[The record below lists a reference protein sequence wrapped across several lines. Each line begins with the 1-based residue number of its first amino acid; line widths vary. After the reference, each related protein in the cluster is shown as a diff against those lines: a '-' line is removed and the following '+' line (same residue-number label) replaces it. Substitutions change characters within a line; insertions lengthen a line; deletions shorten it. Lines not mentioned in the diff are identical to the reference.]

1 MNDGEALQ
9 TRRLVLRRLEEADV
23 PFILALLND
32 PDWLRYIGDRGAGD
46 TAGARA
52 YIRQGPQ
59 AMYEQYGHGLYRVA
73 LKESDTPIGLCGL
86 LRRPQLADADLGFAF
101 LPAWRGGG
109 YAREAAVAVLA
120 EARDVFGLQRVLAI
134 VTPDNRPSIRL
145 LERLGFVPVDTVQ
158 LEDDPQL
165 LKLYVREEEAPQ
177 GSMA

>member
-1 MNDGEALQ
+1 MKLESA
-9 TRRLVLRRLEEADV
+9 RLVLRRLNEADAS
-23 PFILALLND
+23 FIQQLLTD
-32 PDWLRYIGDRGAGD
+32 PDWLRHIGDRGVRD
-46 TAGARA
+46 LDDARA

-109 YAREAAVAVLA
+109 YAREAAVAVLV

-145 LERLGFVPVDTVQ
+145 LERLGFVPADTVQ

-165 LKLYVREEEAPQ
+165 LKLYVREEGAPQ

>member
-1 MNDGEALQ
+1 MKLESA
-9 TRRLVLRRLEEADV
+9 RLVLRRLNEADAS
-23 PFILALLND
+23 FIQQLLTD
-32 PDWLRYIGDRGAGD
+32 PAWLRHIGDRGVRD
-46 TAGARA
+46 LDDART

-145 LERLGFVPVDTVQ
+145 LERLGFVPADTVQ

-165 LKLYVREEEAPQ
+165 LKLFVREEGTPQ